1 MSDIQPP
8 AFQLGA
14 FQPGAADFAERVRAS
29 FARQTIMGLIGAR
42 LTRVVP
48 GEVEIEL
55 PFRADLCQQHGFF
68 HAGITST
75 IADSAGGYAGFSLFP
90 ADASVLTVEFKI
102 NLLAPADGDLL
113 RAVGRVVKPGR
124 TLTVTEAEVSVV
136 KNGSAKVCARM
147 AQTLMCLAGRSDMP
161 QAG

>member
-1 MSDIQPP
+1 MP
-8 AFQLGA
+8 AFE
-14 FQPGAADFAERVRAS
+14 PKDPDFAQRVRAS
-29 FARQTIMGLIGAR
+29 FLRQSIMGLIGAR
-42 LTRVVP
+42 LTRVEP

-68 HAGITST
+68 HAGVTST

-90 ADASVLTVEFKI
+90 AEASVLTVEFKV

-113 RAVGRVVKPGR
+113 RAVGRVIKPGR

-136 KNGSAKVCARM
+136 KNGAEKPCARM
-147 AQTLMCLAGRSDMP
+147 TQTLMCLSGRPDVP

>member
-1 MSDIQPP
+1 MS
-8 AFQLGA
+8 AFQSPALQA
-14 FQPGAADFAERVRAS
+14 QDPDFARRVRDS
-29 FARQTIMGLIGAR
+29 FARQSIMGLIGAAI
-42 LTRVVP
+42 TRVEA

-68 HAGITST
+68 HAGVTST
-75 IADSAGGYAGFSLFP
+75 IADSAGGYAAYSLFP

-124 TLTVTEAEVSVV
+124 TLTVTEAEVLVL
-136 KNGSAKVCARM
+136 KDGQEKACARM
-147 AQTLMCLAGRSDMP
+147 AQTLMCLAGRSDLP

>member
-1 MSDIQPP
+1 MTSFSRSS
-8 AFQLGA
+8 FQA
-14 FQPGAADFAERVRAS
+14 PDPDYATRVRAS
-29 FARQTIMGLIGAR
+29 FDRQSIMGLIGAR
-42 LTRVVP
+42 LTRVEP

-68 HAGITST
+68 HAGVTST

-90 ADASVLTVEFKI
+90 ADSSVLTVEFKI
-102 NLLAPADGDLL
+102 NLLAPADGELL

-124 TLTVTEAEVSVV
+124 TLTVTEAEVLVV
-136 KNGSAKVCARM
+136 KNGAEKACARM
-147 AQTLMCLAGRSDMP
+147 AQTLMCLAGRPDMP

>member
-1 MSDIQPP
+1 MPV
-8 AFQLGA
+8 FQA
-14 FQPGAADFAERVRAS
+14 PDFQAQDPDFARRVRDS
-29 FARQTIMGLIGAR
+29 FNRQTIMGLIGAR
-42 LTRVVP
+42 MTRVAP

-68 HAGITST
+68 HAGVTST
-75 IADSAGGYAGFSLFP
+75 IADSAGGYAAFSLFP

-102 NLLAPADGDLL
+102 NLLAPADGELL

-124 TLTVTEAEVSVV
+124 TLTVTEAEVLVV
-136 KNGSAKVCARM
+136 KDGREKTCARM
-147 AQTLMCLAGRSDMP
+147 AQTLMCLAGRPDMP

>member
-1 MSDIQPP
+1 MP
-8 AFQLGA
+8 AFT
-14 FQPGAADFAERVRAS
+14 PKDPDFARRVRDS
-29 FARQTIMGLIGAR
+29 FGRQSVMELIGAR
-42 LTRVVP
+42 LVRVEP

-68 HAGITST
+68 HAGVTST

-113 RAVGRVVKPGR
+113 RAVGRVIKPGR
-124 TLTVTEAEVSVV
+124 TLTVTEAEVTVV
-136 KNGSAKVCARM
+136 KGGVEKACARM
-147 AQTLMCLAGRSDMP
+147 AQTLMCLSGRPDMAEAG
-161 QAG
+161 